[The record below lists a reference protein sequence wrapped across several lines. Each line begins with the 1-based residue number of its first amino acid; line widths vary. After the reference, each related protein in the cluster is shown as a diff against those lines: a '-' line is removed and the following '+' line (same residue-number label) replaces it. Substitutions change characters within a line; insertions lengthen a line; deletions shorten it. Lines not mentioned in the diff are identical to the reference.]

1 VAKVFDSNSYVEIR
15 DTAMRQMID
24 LTKVLGLRPDRPSSS
39 RRWRRRKKMTDN
51 PLPAT
56 PETINP
62 HKPTEERKPY
72 LRKKQYFTF
81 EQVGDRAHKNAAFEA
96 AWLLSV

>member
-1 VAKVFDSNSYVEIR
+1 
-15 DTAMRQMID
+15 
-24 LTKVLGLRPDRPSSS
+24 
-39 RRWRRRKKMTDN
+39 MTDN

-56 PETINP
+56 PETQNRP
-62 HKPTEERKPY
+62 NPTEERKKLPPG
-72 LRKKQYFTF
+72 KKQYFSF

>member
-1 VAKVFDSNSYVEIR
+1 MAKVFDSNSYVETR

-51 PLPAT
+51 L
-56 PETINP
+56 NP